1 MKHKITSKHSNET
14 RHTLTNYEDKQNMD
28 ARQQEKTYKMKTSVY
43 KTARKMI
50 CREQTATFS
59 FPLKMLKILVR
70 REFLTSLGRAD
81 HLVEKEKMQ
90 LFLVELFLNEWLK
103 QTLSVCLLLMVIKLK
118 VGQCLF
124 EHKQF

>member
-1 MKHKITSKHSNET
+1 
-14 RHTLTNYEDKQNMD
+14 MD
-28 ARQQEKTYKMKTSVY
+28 ARQQKKTYKMKTSVY

-81 HLVEKEKMQ
+81 HLVGKEKMQ
-90 LFLVELFLNEWLK
+90 LFLVELFLNDKWLK

-118 VGQCLF
+118 V
-124 EHKQF
+124 